1 MASYYEIL
9 GISKTAS
16 TAEVRQAYAR
26 LAREHHPDRFTDP
39 AEKARAHE
47 FLRDVTTA
55 FNALT
60 NEKNRR
66 EYDLELQRPR
76 TAVPEEI
83 ARHAFETGVARLKAR
98 DFHEAV
104 QQFRVAVRHM
114 PDEPR
119 FYAALASALANNP
132 HWVRDAIEA
141 IESAIRLSP
150 QEPAFHLQLAR
161 LLDGQG
167 LKLRARKAAEAAL
180 RLAPSDPGVIV
191 AAAELGVG
199 PTEEP
204 PPPAPGGLR
213 GLLRR
218 KP

>member
-9 GISKTAS
+9 GVPKTAS

-26 LAREHHPDRFTDP
+26 LARERHPDRFTDP

-47 FLRDVTTA
+47 FFRDLTTA
-55 FNALT
+55 FNALS
-60 NEKNRR
+60 NEKSRR
-66 EYDLELQRPR
+66 EYDVDLQRPK

-83 ARHAFETGVARLKAR
+83 ARHAFETGIARLKAR

-104 QQFRVAVRHM
+104 QQLRVAVRHM
-114 PDEPR
+114 PDEAR
-119 FYAALASALANNP
+119 YHAALSAALAHNP

-141 IESAIRLSP
+141 IERAIQLAP
-150 QEPAFHLQLAR
+150 QEPAFHLSLAR

-180 RLAPSDPGVIV
+180 RLAPSDPGVVV

-199 PTEEP
+199 AAEEP
-204 PPPAPGGLR
+204 PPPGPGGLR